1 MANKLHFSLVSP
13 ARELFSGEVDHVI
26 APGSEGEFGV
36 LANHAPFMTTLKN
49 GVVRVLEG
57 NDVKMRIFVRGG
69 FADVTPEGL
78 TILAEEAR
86 MLDKLKVEDVQKE
99 LEETHLKIQSLDKE
113 DSTRLTLQEHYDYSG
128 KPQGCDGQLTGF
140 LPYRIKNAAPF
151 GAAFFIDLSF
161 SDAAHYRPHS
171 FDRKSSIAFRLCR
184 CCSGVQGK
192 LCGMSGMLT
201 YFATV

>member
-86 MLDKLKVEDVQKE
+86 MLDQLKVEDVQKE
-99 LEETHLKIQSLDKE
+99 LEETLLKLQALDKG
-113 DSTRLTLQEHYDYSG
+113 DSAKIALQEHFDYLESL
-128 KPQGCDGQLTGF
+128 K
-140 LPYRIKNAAPF
+140 AAM
-151 GAAFFIDLSF
+151 I
-161 SDAAHYRPHS
+161 H
-171 FDRKSSIAFRLCR
+171 
-184 CCSGVQGK
+184 
-192 LCGMSGMLT
+192 
-201 YFATV
+201 

>member
-1 MANKLHFSLVSP
+1 MADKLHFSLVSP
-13 ARELFSGEVDHVI
+13 AKELFSGEVDHVI

-57 NDVKMRIFVRGG
+57 NGVKMRIFVRGG

-113 DSTRLTLQEHYDYSG
+113 DSTRLTLQEHYDYLESL
-128 KPQGCDGQLTGF
+128 K
-140 LPYRIKNAAPF
+140 AAM
-151 GAAFFIDLSF
+151 
-161 SDAAHYRPHS
+161 
-171 FDRKSSIAFRLCR
+171 
-184 CCSGVQGK
+184 VN
-192 LCGMSGMLT
+192 
-201 YFATV
+201 